1 MEDCIFCKIA
11 AGEIG
16 VLVYEDEDVVA
27 FNDLNPQA
35 PVHVLIIPKK
45 HIVRISDVNSDE
57 DACLMGK
64 ILVAANKI
72 AAERGIAD
80 EGYRIAVNCNEGA
93 GQSVWHV
100 HFHLLGGRKLGWP
113 PG

>member
-11 AGEIG
+11 AGQIG
-16 VLVYEDEDVVA
+16 KLVYEDEHVA
-27 FNDLNPQA
+27 AFDDLDPQA

-45 HIVRISDVNSDE
+45 HIARISDVKDGE

-64 ILVAANKI
+64 IVVAANNI
-72 AAERGIAD
+72 AARRGIAD
-80 EGYRIAVNCNEGA
+80 DGYRIVANCNESA

-100 HFHLLGGRKLGWP
+100 HFHLLGGREMGWP
-113 PG
+113 PW

>member
-16 VLVYEDEDVVA
+16 ELVYEDEHVVA

-45 HIVRISDVNSDE
+45 HIARVSDVTDDN
-57 DACLMGK
+57 DACLMGEC
-64 ILVAANKI
+64 IVAANKI
-72 AAERGIAD
+72 AAARGIVD
-80 EGYRIAVNCNEGA
+80 EGYRIVANCNEGA
-93 GQSVWHV
+93 GQSVWHI
-100 HFHLLGGRKLGWP
+100 HFHLLGGRKLIWP

>member
-1 MEDCIFCKIA
+1 MADCIFCKIA
-11 AGEIG
+11 AGQIG
-16 VLVYEDEDVVA
+16 KLVYEDEHVA
-27 FNDLNPQA
+27 AFDDLNPQA

-45 HIVRISDVNSDE
+45 HIARVSDVTSDE

-64 ILVAANKI
+64 IVVAANKI
-72 AAERGIAD
+72 AAQRGIAED
-80 EGYRIAVNCNEGA
+80 GYRIVANCNESA

-100 HFHLLGGRKLGWP
+100 HFHLLGGRKMGWP